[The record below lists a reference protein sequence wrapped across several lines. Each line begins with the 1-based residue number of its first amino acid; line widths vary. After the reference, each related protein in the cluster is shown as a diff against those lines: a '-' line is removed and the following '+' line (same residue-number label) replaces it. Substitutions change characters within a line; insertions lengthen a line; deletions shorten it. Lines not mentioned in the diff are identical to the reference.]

1 MLLKRYIIYLKL
13 EVDIMFKICVIGCG
27 NMSKGGH
34 GPSFKKYYEAVYICY
49 IPNNK
54 INGISI
60 IIYSLQSRRL
70 YPGIFA

>member
-1 MLLKRYIIYLKL
+1 MLFLLHVFL
-13 EVDIMFKICVIGCG
+13 LPKINSMILLRWLFL
-27 NMSKGGH
+27 NM
-34 GPSFKKYYEAVYICY
+34 PFKKYYEAVYICY